1 MTCENVIFRV
11 MAAWLA
17 APGAGKMP
25 AHGASS
31 QPPIHVSHVEPA
43 GLDDADGCR
52 CADAES
58 MSRTGRQSTGV
69 LVPEG
74 LWRSLAACQSA
85 DPDLFF
91 PVSSSGQSMEQVAK
105 AKVICAGCR
114 VRRECL
120 AFALR
125 THQVHGVW
133 GGMSEQ
139 ERYQL
144 LRADRPQPSRRD

>member
-1 MTCENVIFRV
+1 MWNRLVLTMRT
-11 MAAWLA
+11 
-17 APGAGKMP
+17 AG
-25 AHGASS
+25 
-31 QPPIHVSHVEPA
+31 
-43 GLDDADGCR
+43 R

-125 THQVHGVW
+125 THQVHGVL

-139 ERYQL
+139 ERHQV
-144 LRADRPQPSRRD
+144 LRTDRP

>member
-1 MTCENVIFRV
+1 MWNRLVLTMRT
-11 MAAWLA
+11 AR
-17 APGAGKMP
+17 
-25 AHGASS
+25 
-31 QPPIHVSHVEPA
+31 
-43 GLDDADGCR
+43 R